1 MVAENGLSNIMGREN
16 VVYGDDVPGHYS
28 GDMSFTAQVRPRA
41 VVKPTT
47 LEQVQAIVK
56 WANETGTN
64 LIPLSSGPPHFR
76 GDTIPASEG
85 AVVVDLTL
93 MKKILRVDRRNRVC
107 MVEPGVTFGELIPA
121 LGKEDLAPLLTLA
134 PRASKSVLASWLERE
149 PMTIP
154 RFHWEAQDPLY
165 CVEVIYGNG
174 DMFRTGSAFGPGTL
188 EEQWAA
194 GRAQVRGMGPSQVDF
209 TRLLQ
214 GAQGTLGIVTWGT
227 MKCQPLPK
235 VRETFLIPSDDLEKL
250 TDLCRRLL
258 WKKLGEEMFVV
269 NNLTLAS
276 LLFKDAVRIKAATA
290 GLPHW
295 ILVYSISGAGML
307 PQDKLDYQRDDSM
320 EEAGKFY
327 LRLEKSLKDIKAEDV
342 EKALLTPCAEPYWK
356 LRYKGNCADILFL
369 TTLDKAPGFVKQVNG
384 LAGKYGYP
392 AADIGVYI
400 QPLAQG
406 ANCHVEFNL
415 MFNPADSSK
424 VERVKRLDAEG
435 AAELYKEGAFFSRPY
450 GPWAKFAFGEEQT
463 IRALQRVKQ
472 IFDPKGVMNPGKLC
486 Y

>member
-16 VVYGDDVPGHYS
+16 VIYGDAVPGHYS
-28 GDMSFTAQVRPRA
+28 GDMSFTTQVRPRA

-47 LEQVQAIVK
+47 MEQVQTIVR

-76 GDTIPASEG
+76 GDTVPAKDST
-85 AVVVDLTL
+85 VIIDLGR
-93 MKKILRVDRRNRVC
+93 MKKIPRVDRRNRVC

-121 LGKEDLAPLLTLA
+121 LEKEDLSPLLTLA

-174 DMFRTGSAFGPGTL
+174 DMFRTGSAFGPGNL

-214 GAQGTLGIVTWGT
+214 GAQGTLGVVTWGT
-227 MKCQPLPK
+227 MKCQPLPR
-235 VRETFLIPSDDLEKL
+235 VRQTFLVPSDDPVKL

-258 WKKLGEEMFVV
+258 WEKLGEEMFIV

-276 LLFKDAVRIKAATA
+276 LLFQDAARIKTVAA
-290 GLPHW
+290 GLPPW

-320 EEAGKFY
+320 EEAGK
-327 LRLEKSLKDIKAEDV
+327 LGLTLERSLKDIEVEDV
-342 EKALLTPCAEPYWK
+342 EKAILAPCAEPYWK
-356 LRYKGNCADILFL
+356 LRYKGNCVDILFL
-369 TTLDKAPGFVKQVNG
+369 TTLDKAPGFVRKVNG
-384 LAGKYGYP
+384 LAGKYGFP

-415 MFNPADSSK
+415 MFNPADSSTIEK
-424 VERVKRLDAEG
+424 VKRLETEG
-435 AAELYKEGAFFSRPY
+435 AAELYKAGAFFSRPY

-463 IRALQRVKQ
+463 IKALQRVKQ
-472 IFDPKGVMNPGKLC
+472 IFDPKGVLNPGKLC